1 MAATTRDH
9 FRAVAGDPLA
19 AAYSRIDVFL
29 DEIATVN
36 AGVYSS
42 RLNVCGY
49 ETGAALVAAP
59 DAERSETAAASLI
72 RYTMKRRTYRGGVFS
87 AGDYSVED
95 YQNCVERLAQ
105 ALLRK
110 RIAFADAMLVRLLDE
125 VADYA
130 ADNVRSYPI
139 KGLLTQLEHH
149 AKRVGLSV
157 AYRERLELMLAA
169 LEAERLRYAP
179 QPLPQICRET
189 TRRVKALLDGIAA
202 VPRRPT
208 APTSIVTPASKK
220 KPIKKPIKKPRA
232 R

>member
-1 MAATTRDH
+1 MAPTTRDQ

-19 AAYSRIDVFL
+19 AAFSRIDAFL
-29 DEIATVN
+29 DEVATVN
-36 AGVYSS
+36 AEVYSS
-42 RLNVCGY
+42 RLNVAGY
-49 ETGAALVAAP
+49 ETGAALLAAP
-59 DAERSETAAASLI
+59 DAERAETAAASLI
-72 RYTMKRRTYRGGVFS
+72 RYTAKRRTYRGGVFS

-105 ALLRK
+105 ALLR
-110 RIAFADAMLVRLLDE
+110 RQIVFADAMLLRLLDE

-157 AYRERLELMLAA
+157 AYRERLEVMLAA
-169 LEAERLRYAP
+169 FEAERLRSAP

-189 TRRVKALLDGIAA
+189 TRRVKALLDGIS
-202 VPRRPT
+202 RT
-208 APTSIVTPASKK
+208 KK
-220 KPIKKPIKKPRA
+220 QG
-232 R
+232 